1 MTSAYA
7 IRHDGEEFF
16 DLPPHQLWPEIIDVH
31 RFERWWSWLRDAH
44 LDPNEVVTGSMLTFS
59 IVSPLPYRLRC
70 IVDFV
75 TVVPEEKI
83 ETLVTGDLKGW
94 AHLDIEADGEGSRV
108 LLSWELEPTQ
118 MPMRVL
124 VRAARPLIMRTK
136 DWAIDIALRAFRRNV
151 SKG

>member
-16 DLPPHQLWPEIIDVH
+16 DLPPHELWPEITDIH

-44 LDPNEVVTGSMLTFS
+44 LDPSEVTSGSVLTFA

-70 IVDFV
+70 TVEFV
-75 TVVPEEKI
+75 TVVPDEKI
-83 ETLVTGDLKGW
+83 ETLVSGDLKGW
-94 AHLDIEADGEGSRV
+94 AHLDIEAHGDGSRV
-108 LLSWELEPTQ
+108 LLRWELEPTQ

-151 SKG
+151 GGG